1 MPQGEF
7 RKVPSDNLVGHM
19 GLSDTQVLSD
29 PAPLLSH
36 SGGGPG
42 SLQVFTFDNS
52 FIEFEFLYHTVNPF

>member
-7 RKVPSDNLVGHM
+7 RKVPSDHLVGRM
-19 GLSDTQVLSD
+19 GLSDAQVLSD
-29 PAPLLSH
+29 PAPLGSD

-52 FIEFEFLYHTVNPF
+52 VIDIAFLYHAVS